1 MPGIYFGNMNDKI
14 KQLLATAEKVDGI
27 SKIKWRIENRELL
40 IKQRKIE
47 LKKLM
52 KNDQQSSIDFFW
64 NQLPEILPFTVGTE
78 TAIKLFQV
86 FEQAKEMYNKE
97 IEESYQD
104 GKEIGTIE
112 TLLKNKNL

>member
-1 MPGIYFGNMNDKI
+1 MPGIYFGKMNDKV
-14 KQLLATAEKVDGI
+14 KQLLSTAQKVDGI
-27 SKIKWRIENRELL
+27 SKIKWRIENREYLR
-40 IKQRKIE
+40 KQRKLE
-47 LKKLM
+47 LKILM
-52 KNDQQSSIDFFW
+52 KNDQQNSIDFFW

-78 TAIKLFQV
+78 TAVKLFEV
-86 FEQAKEMYNKE
+86 FEQAKAMHKAE

>member
-1 MPGIYFGNMNDKI
+1 MPGIYFGKMNDKV
-14 KQLLATAEKVDGI
+14 KQLLSTAQKVDGI
-27 SKIKWRIENRELL
+27 SKIKWRIENREYLR
-40 IKQRKIE
+40 KQRKLE
-47 LKKLM
+47 LKILM
-52 KNDQQSSIDFFW
+52 KNDQQNSIDFFW

-112 TLLKNKNL
+112 TLLKNKQL